1 MPYRLLIT
9 VLALFACLAP
19 AWAEQGQVQKTAVIA
34 QRYGLGSVY
43 ESAQPLTD
51 DAIAATVLH
60 AAQSWKVAHTQVAWY
75 APGKRAGQGVAAV
88 GESIDGATVKIMRPR
103 DEAEALWL
111 EKALGYPTSPAALSN
126 AYLEN
131 EVIADDDFQEKTV
144 IFTGTVAE
152 IAKGAFN
159 KPYVFFPNAPDS
171 VTGVTCYFNA
181 KDPMLRS
188 IRKGSTALVR
198 GKVKGFLMQDV
209 ILEQCA
215 ILSTD

>member
-1 MPYRLLIT
+1 MPYRLLIF
-9 VLALFACLAP
+9 LFALFACQGT
-19 AWAEQGQVQKTAVIA
+19 AWAEQAPVQKTAVIA
-34 QRYGLGSVY
+34 QLYGLGFVY
-43 ESAQPLTD
+43 ESPQPLTD
-51 DAIAATVLH
+51 DLIASTVLST
-60 AAQSWKVAHTQVAWY
+60 AQSWKVAHTQVAWY

-88 GESIDGATVKIMRPR
+88 GESVDGTTVNILRPKN
-103 DEAEALWL
+103 EAEALWL
-111 EKALGYPTSPAALSN
+111 EKTLGYPTSPAALSD
-126 AYLEN
+126 AYLDN
-131 EVIADDDFQEKTV
+131 EVIADDDFQGKTV
-144 IFTGTVAE
+144 IFTGMVAE

-171 VTGVTCYFNA
+171 FTGVTCYFNA